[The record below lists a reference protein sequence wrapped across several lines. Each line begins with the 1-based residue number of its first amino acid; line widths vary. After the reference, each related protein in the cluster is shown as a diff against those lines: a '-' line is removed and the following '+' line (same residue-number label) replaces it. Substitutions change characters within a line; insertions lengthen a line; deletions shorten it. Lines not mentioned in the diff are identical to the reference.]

1 MRRRIT
7 DTTFGKMTVAYL
19 LFGVIPLFLISLLF
33 FSRFTDNI
41 RETMIRN
48 YAQINGYFARN
59 VQDIMESADAAM
71 AELYNY
77 ETDDGESLAAVLKNS
92 NLTDGE
98 RSLEVDEALKEVMA
112 KSKHI
117 ASTRF
122 VDINGKIYSV
132 YYNQEKTLRN
142 DAQYYTQMRIIA
154 QDEMRDLCVLR
165 TTEESNICINSDDF
179 IFVLVRNYMDTT
191 SINRAYNTPLGTLF
205 VDINVNVLEN
215 LVDKIGLEK
224 GSLYICNP
232 KEKHYVYSQDRK
244 DYLDG
249 RNPLG
254 EKVMAQLKG
263 SEGYEKI
270 DGNWIFYARIM
281 DTDEYAVLKLNDA
294 EAMGYYFSNRT
305 MMAVILQFSCIFLV
319 LLYII
324 FSKRMSEPV
333 QKVQEAMKQVESGR
347 MDVHLEINTHDEM
360 EIIADGFN
368 KMVERL
374 NDYINQVYVCL
385 LYTSPSPRDA

>member
-98 RSLEVDEALKEVMA
+98 RSLEVDEALKEVMS

-191 SINRAYNTPLGTLF
+191 SINRAYSTPLGTLF

-270 DGNWIFYARIM
+270 D
-281 DTDEYAVLKLNDA
+281 
-294 EAMGYYFSNRT
+294 
-305 MMAVILQFSCIFLV
+305 
-319 LLYII
+319 
-324 FSKRMSEPV
+324 
-333 QKVQEAMKQVESGR
+333 
-347 MDVHLEINTHDEM
+347 
-360 EIIADGFN
+360 
-368 KMVERL
+368 
-374 NDYINQVYVCL
+374 
-385 LYTSPSPRDA
+385 